1 MGSKGDK
8 SKTKYGAEGADG
20 DAPDVE
26 TAAFTTKGS
35 VTPNAAVEAKNS
47 GSTGQNPWTSPTAV
61 IFLIAFALAGY
72 VCWIYSDQPAVGP
85 APKPEPAKKAP
96 KKAAAAAA
104 EEDDLETFLALP
116 TLILFWVVTYAV
128 LNEEEE
134 D

>member
-1 MGSKGDK
+1 MAAEEALIPAIPVRPPAPAPARTVPAAASRP
-8 SKTKYGAEGADG
+8 GAAHGGGARR
-20 DAPDVE
+20 
-26 TAAFTTKGS
+26 K
-35 VTPNAAVEAKNS
+35 
-47 GSTGQNPWTSPTAV
+47 
-61 IFLIAFALAGY
+61 
-72 VCWIYSDQPAVGP
+72 P

-96 KKAAAAAA
+96 KKAAAAA

>member
-1 MGSKGDK
+1 MPAAASRP
-8 SKTKYGAEGADG
+8 
-20 DAPDVE
+20 APP
-26 TAAFTTKGS
+26 TAAA
-35 VTPNAAVEAKNS
+35 PAAK
-47 GSTGQNPWTSPTAV
+47 
-61 IFLIAFALAGY
+61 
-72 VCWIYSDQPAVGP
+72 P

-128 LNEEEE
+128 INEEEE